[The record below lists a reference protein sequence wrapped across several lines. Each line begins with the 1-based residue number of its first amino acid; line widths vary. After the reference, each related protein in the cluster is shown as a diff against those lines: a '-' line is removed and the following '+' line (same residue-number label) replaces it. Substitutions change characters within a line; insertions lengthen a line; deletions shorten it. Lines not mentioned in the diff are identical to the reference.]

1 MAKKKNNETVKPSGL
16 TITRSGTVF
25 TFKWKRGDTNYTAGQ
40 QLQYR
45 LNGGAWTNLT
55 VAVSAVS
62 ATLTNANVTSL
73 VFRVRGCRKKYKKSG
88 KTVTPTWSA
97 WVASPYWTT
106 AVPKVTQLT
115 YDNESANAGTF
126 EWKVEGDNT
135 GKAILVRTE
144 MQTCYVRNT
153 AEPSATAWGAV
164 QTVTQNGSRLISEDT
179 EALATSN
186 LFRWFRIRSVTTGG
200 RKSAW
205 KAVKHA
211 YGDPNAAELVSA
223 TADTRGS
230 VTRLTAVW
238 NDSYNALTPIDKIEL
253 QYVTAKP
260 TDTDLTAPSSGWQS
274 AIEVTPNGAEN
285 KVVVNIESV
294 LSDDE
299 CMWVRIKGW
308 HDDDNNASFSN
319 ELVAQV
325 GTLVAPTISA
335 VPDTTTGDVTITIT
349 ENTTC
354 TAANTAIFFRAADD
368 PSNDRIIAIFPRGTT
383 TGTVTVDDII
393 GATTTC
399 FGAYAFVGEYDD
411 LIISDV
417 KMRSATVID
426 SDIASVAPATVTIME
441 GPIEGTVRIGWEWSW
456 DSATKAE
463 LTWADNE
470 YAWESTDAP
479 ASYTVNDLKATSWI
493 ISGLEVGKRW
503 YFRVRLIDGSGDSD
517 VLGPWSDLVSYN
529 LTTVPDRPVLNLS
542 KTVINEGGS
551 FVARWAFGTGDGIEQ
566 DYAEISLVTF
576 DANNDPV
583 YSDAIAHVDSGQSV
597 VIEPDWTTG
606 ATYYLAV
613 RITTTSGMQ
622 TTWSEPVSIYVAE
635 PVSINAYTMSTLG
648 FTYYPDVLVTE
659 MYDSGTGE
667 WNVSKVYP
675 QDATSAFLSSWNVEV
690 YNNAVNNV
698 ITETLVDTDTEK
710 QYKQMELA
718 SGLTLSKMPFLAYV
732 SGAGASG
739 TTTVNIIRADD
750 YHIDRPDD
758 TVFDGYAGET
768 IATYSQTGDATSSPV
783 RFTVDDLVGHL
794 DDGASYILEAIVTD
808 EYGQTASVQYPFT
821 VNWYHKATAPTVNV
835 SVDKIQRI
843 ALITPIA
850 PADALSSDTCDI
862 YRITSDQP
870 ELIVKGAEFGT
881 TYVDPYPAFGETG
894 GHRLVTITGNGDYV
908 TADGLGWY
916 DSDYAD
922 GDILVENQMVI
933 DVNGDQIEL
942 PYDLSLSNK
951 WNKDFKRTSYLGGS
965 VQGDW
970 NPAVTRD
977 LSADTVLIRGRDL
990 DRQLAM
996 RDLAG
1001 YAGVAHVRT
1010 PDGSSLTADVQIDE
1024 QQAYDTKKIS
1034 YTLTIKAIDPQDP
1047 VGMTLDEWN
1056 QMHPIG

>member
-25 TFKWKRGDTNYTAGQ
+25 TFKWKRGDKNYTAGQ

-126 EWKVEGDNT
+126 EWKVEGDST

-144 MQTCYVRNT
+144 MQTCVVRNT

-164 QTVTQNGSRLISEDT
+164 QTVTRNGSRLISEDT
-179 EALATSN
+179 EALATGN
-186 LFRWFRIRSVTTGG
+186 LFRWFRVRSVTTGG

-205 KAVKHA
+205 KVAKHA

-223 TADTRGS
+223 TAETKGS

-253 QYVTAKP
+253 QYVIGKP

-308 HDDDNNASFSN
+308 HDDDSNAAFSN

-325 GTLVAPTISA
+325 GTLIAPTISA
-335 VPDTTTGDVTITIT
+335 VPDTTTGDVAITIT

-354 TAANTAIFFRAADD
+354 TAANTAIFFRSADD
-368 PSNDRIIAIFPRGTT
+368 PSNDRIIAILPRGTT
-383 TGTVTVDDII
+383 TGTVAVDDII

-411 LIISDV
+411 LIISDI
-417 KMRSATVID
+417 KMRSAAAID

-470 YAWESTDAP
+470 YAWESTDGP
-479 ASYTVNDLKATSWI
+479 SSYTVNDLKASSWI

-503 YFRVRLIDGSGDSD
+503 YFRIRLIDGSGDSD
-517 VLGPWSDLVSYN
+517 VLGPWSDMVSYD

-566 DYAEISLVTF
+566 AYAEISLVTF
-576 DANNDPV
+576 DTNNDPV

-597 VIEPDWTTG
+597 VIEPEWTTG

-622 TTWSEPVSIYVAE
+622 TAWSEPVSIYVAD
-635 PVSINAYTMSTLG
+635 PVNISISPAEGLQIYCNFSDMTIDGGQTSINSGQRYENYRTGIMEATNANPVQYTTVNGTATTTSRI
-648 FTYYPDVLVTE
+648 YPHNSEPGRFVVTRT
-659 MYDSGTGE
+659 MPLT
-667 WNVSKVYP
+667 V
-675 QDATSAFLSSWNVEV
+675 T
-690 YNNAVNNV
+690 V
-698 ITETLVDTDTEK
+698 I
-710 QYKQMELA
+710 
-718 SGLTLSKMPFLAYV
+718 
-732 SGAGASG
+732 GAGVSG
-739 TTTVNIIRADD
+739 TTTVNIYRADD

-768 IATYSQTGDATSSPV
+768 IVTSSQIGEDPITI
-783 RFTVDDLVGHL
+783 TVDNLVGHL
-794 DDGASYILEAIVTD
+794 DDGASYVLEAIVVD
-808 EYGQTASVQYPFT
+808 EYGQTVSDAVTFLIDWT
-821 VNWYHKATAPTVNV
+821 HKAEAPTVNV

-843 ALITPIA
+843 ALITPVA
-850 PADALSSDTCDI
+850 PSNYASGDTCDI
-862 YRITSDQP
+862 YRITADQP

>member
-16 TITRSGTVF
+16 TITRSGNVF
-25 TFKWKRGDTNYTAGQ
+25 TFKWKRGDKNYTSGQ

-45 LNGGAWTNLT
+45 LNGGNWTNLT

-106 AVPKVTQLT
+106 TVPKVTQLT

-126 EWKVEGDNT
+126 EWKVEGDST

-153 AEPSATAWGAV
+153 AEPSATAWGSSV

-179 EALATSN
+179 EALATGN

-200 RKSAW
+200 RKSDW

-223 TADTRGS
+223 TAETKGS

-274 AIEVTPNGAEN
+274 AIEVTPNGADN

-294 LSDDE
+294 LADDE

-325 GTLVAPTISA
+325 GTLIAPTISA

-354 TAANTAIFFRAADD
+354 TAANTAIFFRAEDD
-368 PSNDRIIAIFPRGTT
+368 PSNDRIIAIFSRGTT
-383 TGTVTVDDII
+383 TGTVAVDDII
-393 GATTTC
+393 GASTTC

-470 YAWESTDAP
+470 YAWESTDGP
-479 ASYTVNDLKATSWI
+479 SSYTVTDLKASSWI
-493 ISGLEVGKRW
+493 IAGLEVGKRW

-517 VLGPWSDLVSYN
+517 VLGPWSDIVSYD

-576 DANNDPV
+576 DTNNDPV

-597 VIEPDWTTG
+597 VIEPGWTTG
-606 ATYYLAV
+606 TTYYLAV

-622 TTWSEPVSIYVAE
+622 TAWSEPVSIYVAE
-635 PVSINAYTMSTLG
+635 PVSVSIAPAEGLQIYCNFSDMTIDGGQTSIN
-648 FTYYPDVLVTE
+648 
-659 MYDSGTGE
+659 SGQRYENYRTGIMG
-667 WNVSKVYP
+667 
-675 QDATSAFLSSWNVEV
+675 ATSQAPVI
-690 YNNAVNNV
+690 YTTVNGTATTTTRIYPHNSDPGRFVVTRAMPLTVTV
-698 ITETLVDTDTEK
+698 I
-710 QYKQMELA
+710 
-718 SGLTLSKMPFLAYV
+718 
-732 SGAGASG
+732 GAGVSG
-739 TTTVNIIRADD
+739 TTTVNIYRADD

-768 IATYSQTGDATSSPV
+768 IVTSSQIGEDPITI
-783 RFTVDDLVGHL
+783 TVDNLVGHL
-794 DDGASYILEAIVTD
+794 DDGASYVLEAIVVD
-808 EYGQTASVQYPFT
+808 EYGQTASDAVTFLIDWT
-821 VNWYHKATAPTVNV
+821 HKAEAPTVNV

-843 ALITPIA
+843 AMITPVA
-850 PADALSSDTCDI
+850 PSNYVSGDTCDI
-862 YRITSDQP
+862 YRITADQP

-1001 YAGVAHVRT
+1001 FAGVAHVRT

>member
-25 TFKWKRGDTNYTAGQ
+25 TFKWKRGDKNYTAGQ

-45 LNGGAWTNLT
+45 LNGGKWTNLT

-126 EWKVEGDNT
+126 EWKVEGDST

-153 AEPSATAWGAV
+153 AEPSATAWGSV

-179 EALATSN
+179 EALATGN

-253 QYVTAKP
+253 QYVIGKP

-368 PSNDRIIAIFPRGTT
+368 PSNDRIIAIFHRGTT

-393 GATTTC
+393 GASTTC

-470 YAWESTDAP
+470 YAWESTDGP
-479 ASYTVNDLKATSWI
+479 SSYTVNDLKATSWI

-622 TTWSEPVSIYVAE
+622 TTWSEPVSIYVAD
-635 PVSINAYTMSTLG
+635 PVNISISPAEGLQIYCNFSDMTIDGGQTSINSGQRYENYRTGIMEATNANPVQYTTVNGTATTTSRI
-648 FTYYPDVLVTE
+648 YPHNSEPGRFVVTRT
-659 MYDSGTGE
+659 MPLT
-667 WNVSKVYP
+667 V
-675 QDATSAFLSSWNVEV
+675 T
-690 YNNAVNNV
+690 V
-698 ITETLVDTDTEK
+698 I
-710 QYKQMELA
+710 
-718 SGLTLSKMPFLAYV
+718 
-732 SGAGASG
+732 GAGVSG
-739 TTTVNIIRADD
+739 TTTVNIYRADD

-768 IATYSQTGDATSSPV
+768 IVTSSQIGEDPITI
-783 RFTVDDLVGHL
+783 TVDDLVGHL
-794 DDGASYILEAIVTD
+794 DDGASYVLEAIVVD
-808 EYGQTASVQYPFT
+808 EYGQTASDT
-821 VNWYHKATAPTVNV
+821 VTFLIDWTHKAEAPTVNV

-843 ALITPIA
+843 AMITPVA
-850 PADALSSDTCDI
+850 PSNYVSGDTCDI
-862 YRITSDQP
+862 YRITADQP

-1001 YAGVAHVRT
+1001 FAGVAHVRT

-1024 QQAYDTKKIS
+1024 QQAYNTKKIS

>member
-25 TFKWKRGDTNYTAGQ
+25 TFKWKRGDKNYTAGQ

-45 LNGGAWTNLT
+45 LNGGKWTNLT

-126 EWKVEGDNT
+126 EWKVEGDST

-153 AEPSATAWGAV
+153 AEPSATAWGSV

-179 EALATSN
+179 EALATGN

-253 QYVTAKP
+253 QYVIGKP

-368 PSNDRIIAIFPRGTT
+368 PSNDRIIAIFHRGTT

-393 GATTTC
+393 GASTTC

-470 YAWESTDAP
+470 YAWESTDGP
-479 ASYTVNDLKATSWI
+479 SSYTVTDLKASSWI
-493 ISGLEVGKRW
+493 IAGLEVGKRW

-517 VLGPWSDLVSYN
+517 VLGPWSDIVSYD

-622 TTWSEPVSIYVAE
+622 TTWSEPVSIYVAD
-635 PVSINAYTMSTLG
+635 PVNISISPAEGLQIYCNFSDMTIDGGQTSIN
-648 FTYYPDVLVTE
+648 
-659 MYDSGTGE
+659 SGQRYENYRTGIMG
-667 WNVSKVYP
+667 
-675 QDATSAFLSSWNVEV
+675 ATSQAPVI
-690 YNNAVNNV
+690 YTTVNGTATTTTRIYPHNSEPGRFVVTRTMPLTVTV
-698 ITETLVDTDTEK
+698 I
-710 QYKQMELA
+710 
-718 SGLTLSKMPFLAYV
+718 
-732 SGAGASG
+732 GAGVSG
-739 TTTVNIIRADD
+739 TTTINIYRADD

-768 IATYSQTGDATSSPV
+768 IVTSSQIGEDPITI
-783 RFTVDDLVGHL
+783 TVDDLVGHL
-794 DDGASYILEAIVTD
+794 DDGASYVLEAIVVD
-808 EYGQTASVQYPFT
+808 EYGQTVSDAVTFLIDWT
-821 VNWYHKATAPTVNV
+821 HKAEAPTVNV

-843 ALITPIA
+843 AMITPVA
-850 PADALSSDTCDI
+850 PSNYASGDTCDI
-862 YRITSDQP
+862 YRITADQP

-1047 VGMTLDEWN
+1047 VGMTLEEWN